1 MAAANRLHGLDALR
15 GIAALCVVGLHA
27 RAIFPY
33 FPDVLGKGYLGVD
46 FFLMLSGYLMARIT
60 EPRLAASLDPGAFL
74 KARYRR
80 FWPTVAFGSVIGIP
94 YLWVRTQGDPLW
106 FASAL
111 AANMALL
118 PFPADHLLFPLNV
131 PVWTIFAELAAN
143 AVHVL
148 LLRRVGTG
156 PLIALALALFAAT
169 LWSAMTYGS
178 LDSGARPSNA
188 IYGLPR
194 VFFAYVLGI
203 LLWRRRDVAERLP
216 APGWLA
222 LVAMPGA
229 MLLAWAMGWRGWPFD
244 LVFVV
249 VLCPLVIA
257 GALRIAR
264 DTAPG
269 RFSAELSFPL
279 FAVHVPVLE
288 AVRMAGYGVLT
299 GVPLAFAAA
308 LACLWWT
315 NWRTRIR
322 RVQTT

>member
-1 MAAANRLHGLDALR
+1 MAAPNRLHGLDALR

-27 RAIFPY
+27 HAIFPH

-60 EPRLAASLDPGAFL
+60 EPRLAGGLAPGAFL
-74 KARYRR
+74 KARYKR

-94 YLWVRTQGDPLW
+94 YLWARTQGDPLW

-131 PVWTIFAELAAN
+131 PVWTIFAELLAN

-148 LLRRVGTG
+148 FLRRVGTG

-169 LWSAMTYGS
+169 LWSAMAYGS

-194 VFFAYVLGI
+194 VFFAYVLGM
-203 LLWRRRDVAERLP
+203 LLWRCKGTAERLP
-216 APGWLA
+216 STGRLA

-249 VLCPLVIA
+249 VICPLVIV

-264 DTAPG
+264 DTALG
-269 RFSAELSFPL
+269 RFSAEFSFPL

-288 AVRMAGYGVLT
+288 ASRMAGYGVLT
-299 GVPLAFAAA
+299 GVPLAFALT
-308 LACLWWT
+308 LAYLRWT
-315 NWRTRIR
+315 NWRRRIR
-322 RVQTT
+322 QGETT